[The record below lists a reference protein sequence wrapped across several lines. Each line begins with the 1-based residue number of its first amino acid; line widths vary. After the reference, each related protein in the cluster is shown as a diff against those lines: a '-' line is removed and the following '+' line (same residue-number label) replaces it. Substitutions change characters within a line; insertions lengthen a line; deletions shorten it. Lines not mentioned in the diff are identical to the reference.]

1 MNRRL
6 IAVVMLSLLMLNVLF
21 ALEVSPV
28 GAAGTIY
35 IRADGSI
42 NPPTAPI
49 STSNDITYL
58 LMNNTSSS
66 IVIQRNNILFH
77 GNGFTVQG
85 AGNGTGIDL
94 SAVSNVTLEDTYIVD
109 FQYGVM
115 LSVTSPNLVLENCLI
130 HNQIGVC
137 LGGSSNN
144 TISGNNVIN
153 STYAGILMNCSSY
166 NVISKNNI
174 TTNYDGILVDASFN
188 NTIVHNNFVRST
200 NRQVDIVYPGSGN
213 VYDEGYPW
221 CGNYWSDYNGTDVK
235 SGPFQNETGS
245 DGVGDTPYVIDSN
258 NKDGYPL
265 MSPWTA
271 NFTIFNH
278 MVVGYS
284 SGPLTLDP
292 ACAYDTASLGL
303 ITNVYE
309 TLIAFDEEKTDEFVP
324 RLATDW
330 YISPDSLTYT
340 FRIRQGVKFHNGESL
355 TVEDVE
361 YSLERILVIDYYL
374 GPSWMLYEALLN
386 QTASRDRPG
395 ENFTVTGL
403 QIDNAVTRNDTC
415 VALHLI
421 RPYPPLMQILASPWS
436 SIVCKKWCTQIGD
449 WPGTWNNWTLYNLQ
463 YSYPAKTAIDLEN
476 TNPPGPHTNAMCGTG
491 PFMFDYYEAGVE
503 WQLVRFDGYWG
514 GWPASGSAGS
524 LKRVTGKIVSDWE
537 TRKNMFLDGE
547 LDTLQVPQTGFDE
560 VYGQP
565 GVQCI
570 YPLQCFLCDALFF
583 TFNISTSSPFMGV
596 PGGLPPGTLNESGIS
611 PDFFTDINV
620 RKGFAYAFNY
630 TELIAEALGGEA
642 SQPAT
647 PIIPGLPYY
656 NSAQEKYTCN
666 LTKAIQYFSS
676 AWSGQLWSH
685 GFNFTMCYNAY
696 NVLAQVGSAVRQKAC
711 EIMKAEVES
720 LNPKFHI
727 QIQPLDWPDY
737 RNNAVNSRLP
747 IFDIGWLADF
757 PDPDD
762 FAEGF
767 MYSVSPYGTFA
778 PMQSYS
784 NSTIDSLVEQGISTM
799 NETARRQIYYQLQ
812 SVYHDDCPSVPTY
825 QPLGYRFQR
834 DWVQGWHSNTLNDE
848 WFSIDYFYS
857 EWKGNTSVSSRFSWD
872 MFHHDVTHTGC
883 GDGPAP
889 ETNRTQWDFT
899 TGDAVASSPAVVDG
913 RVYVGSNDHRVYC
926 FDANNG
932 TLLWNYTTGYLVTSS
947 PAVCNGKVYVGSQD
961 GLFYCLD
968 ALSGAQVWNFTAAGG
983 SIISSPTV
991 SDNRVYFGSTD
1002 DDDRMYCLD
1011 ASTGLQIWNFTRG
1024 RSFNSSPAI
1033 YSGNVYCTSGDGN
1046 IFCLDALSGSLVW
1059 NRTIG
1064 AYVDS
1069 SPAAVNGKVYVG
1081 SDDGK
1086 LYCMNAYN
1094 GSVSWT
1100 YATGHVTSSPA
1111 VADGKVYVASL
1122 SGRLYCLD
1130 AMSGAHV
1137 WDYHAVCNFTSSP
1150 AVADGKVY
1158 VGDWNGSMS
1167 LVHCFNAS
1175 TGSQVWSYGTGENVQ
1190 SSPAVADGLVFIG
1203 SDNGKMYAFGNVI
1216 RVPEDYGTVQAAIN
1230 AAAPGATIW
1239 IAPGV
1244 YHESIIINK
1253 TITLI
1258 GKPGSEPIFNGGGSG
1273 IAITIVSSGSGSI
1286 IAGITITSWD
1296 QGIIVQDAASC
1307 QIYDNIMS
1315 LINNNGVVLQ
1325 GTGAVSN
1332 QVCGNM
1338 FEQDAVA
1345 VDVTSSSSSNVISQN
1360 IISLSSIGLR
1370 IETSGN
1376 TICENM
1382 ITENQL
1388 GITIVNS
1395 NNNAIYHNDFM
1406 DNTIAFQLSAS
1417 TSPGNTWDNGYPSGG
1432 NYWSTWTGPDKNSG
1446 PNQNI
1451 LGVSDGIVD
1460 TPCTVAVNNKDNY
1473 PLAKPFQLHN
1483 VGIAY
1488 VALGKTVVGRGY
1500 CCNITLIIVDY
1511 GLCGET
1517 FNMAIWVSQLR
1528 IDLQQVVL
1536 ADRSS
1541 TEINFTWDTTGLLYG
1556 NYTVDSVADVV
1567 PDETLTADNNY
1578 VFNVPVHV
1586 GVPGD
1591 VSGTTPGVYDGIT
1604 NMKDVAY
1611 LVSLFNTKPSSPNWM
1626 PNADV
1631 NNDGLCNM
1639 KDIAVAVYFFNQR
1652 E

>member
-6 IAVVMLSLLMLNVLF
+6 IAVVMLSLLTLNVVMF

-49 STSNDITYL
+49 STSNNITYL

-94 SAVSNVTLEDTYIVD
+94 SAVSNVTLEDTYIVN

-115 LSVTSPNLVLENCLI
+115 LSVTSPNLVLENSLI

-153 STYAGILMNCSSY
+153 STYAGILMNSSSY

-200 NRQVDIVYPGSGN
+200 NRQVDLVYVGSGN

-221 CGNYWSDYNGTDVK
+221 CGNYWSDYNGTDVTDVK

-330 YISPDSLTYT
+330 YISPDGLTYT

-395 ENFTVTGL
+395 GNFTVTGL
-403 QIDNAVTRNDTC
+403 QIDNTVTRNDTC

-503 WQLVRFDGYWG
+503 WQLVGFDGYWG

-524 LKRVTGKIVSDWE
+524 LKRVTGKIVSNWE

-685 GFNFTMCYNAY
+685 GFNLTMCYNAY

-737 RNNAVNSRLP
+737 INNAVNSRLP

-848 WFSIDYFYS
+848 WFSIDYFYT
-857 EWKGNTSVSSRFSWD
+857 EWKGAMSNPTRYSWS
-872 MFHHDVTHTGC
+872 MLHHDPAHTGYTES
-883 GDGPAP
+883 PAP
-889 ETNRTQWDFT
+889 NTNQLRWNYT
-899 TGDAVASSPAVVDG
+899 TGDHVGSSQGSSPAVV
-913 RVYVGSNDHRVYC
+913 
-926 FDANNG
+926 A
-932 TLLWNYTTGYLVTSS
+932 
-947 PAVCNGKVYVGSQD
+947 
-961 GLFYCLD
+961 
-968 ALSGAQVWNFTAAGG
+968 
-983 SIISSPTV
+983 
-991 SDNRVYFGSTD
+991 
-1002 DDDRMYCLD
+1002 
-1011 ASTGLQIWNFTRG
+1011 
-1024 RSFNSSPAI
+1024 
-1033 YSGNVYCTSGDGN
+1033 
-1046 IFCLDALSGSLVW
+1046 
-1059 NRTIG
+1059 
-1064 AYVDS
+1064 
-1069 SPAAVNGKVYVG
+1069 GKVYVG
-1081 SDDGK
+1081 SDDGR
-1086 LYCMNAYN
+1086 
-1094 GSVSWT
+1094 V
-1100 YATGHVTSSPA
+1100 
-1111 VADGKVYVASL
+1111 
-1122 SGRLYCLD
+1122 YCLD
-1130 AMSGAHV
+1130 AVTGAQV
-1137 WDYHAVCNFTSSP
+1137 WNYTTGDWVESSP

-1158 VGDWNGSMS
+1158 VGSMDGNVYC
-1167 LVHCFNAS
+1167 LDAV
-1175 TGSQVWSYGTGENVQ
+1175 TGTQVWNYTTGDVVFSSPVVAAGKVYVGSWDGKVYCLDAVTGAHIWDYTTGDVVFSSPVVAAGKVYVGSWDGKVYCLDAVTGAHIWDYATGDWVE
-1190 SSPAVADGLVFIG
+1190 SSPAVADGVVYVG
-1203 SDNGKMYAFGNVI
+1203 SGDGHVYAFGNVI
-1216 RVPEDYGTVQAAIN
+1216 RVPEDYGTVQEAIN
-1230 AAAPGATIW
+1230 AASPGATIW
-1239 IAPGV
+1239 IAPGI
-1244 YHESIIINK
+1244 YNESLVINK

-1258 GKPGSEPIFNGGGSG
+1258 GEPGSEPVFNGGGSG
-1273 IAITIVSSGSGSI
+1273 IAITIVSSGSGST

-1296 QGIIVQDAASC
+1296 QGIVVQDAAGC
-1307 QIYDNIMS
+1307 EIYDNIMS
-1315 LINNNGVVLQ
+1315 LINKNGVVLQ

-1345 VDVTSSSSSNVISQN
+1345 IDVSSSSSNNVISQN

-1382 ITENQL
+1382 ISENQL
-1388 GITIVNS
+1388 GISIVNS

-1406 DNTIAFQLSAS
+1406 DNTIAFQLSSS
-1417 TSPGNTWDNGYPSGG
+1417 TSPGNRWDDGYPSGG

-1446 PNQNI
+1446 PDQNI

-1460 TPCTVAVNNKDNY
+1460 TPFTVAVNNKDNY

-1604 NMKDVAY
+1604 NMKDIAY

-1631 NNDGLCNM
+1631 NNDGLANM
-1639 KDIAVAVYFFNQR
+1639 KDIAIAVYYFNQR